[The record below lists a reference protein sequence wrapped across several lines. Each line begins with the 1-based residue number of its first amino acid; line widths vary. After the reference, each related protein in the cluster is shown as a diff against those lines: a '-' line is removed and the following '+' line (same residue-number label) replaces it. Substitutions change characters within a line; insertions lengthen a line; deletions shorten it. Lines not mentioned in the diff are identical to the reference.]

1 MKLLKP
7 LFLLLMIV
15 SLVSCNSD
23 DDNNQF
29 LLNNSNL
36 AGTYS
41 VSLLNSTELQTT
53 NVNGV
58 DFVTTTTTTGHTFQL
73 EIVFFEN
80 GNYIVD
86 GLYVED
92 YHRDVE
98 GEVIEDS
105 TEIIDIDYEEGTYS
119 TNNSSMELVLDGET
133 YEVDLFNENEIRV
146 SLEDIWVEDGD
157 DFVYTEEIRL
167 LRQ

>member
-7 LFLLLMIV
+7 LFVLLLIV
-15 SLVSCNSD
+15 SLFSCKSD

-29 LLNNSNL
+29 LLNNANL
-36 AGTYS
+36 SGSYAVT
-41 VSLLNSTELQTT
+41 LLNSTELQTT

-58 DFVTTTTTTGHTFQL
+58 DFVTTTTTVGETFQI

-92 YHRDVE
+92 YRRDVE
-98 GEVIEDS
+98 GEVVEEY

-133 YEVDLFNENEIRV
+133 YEVTLFNGNEIRV
-146 SLEDIWVEDGD
+146 TLEEIWVDGGD
-157 DFVYTEEIRL
+157 DFVYTEEIRMV
-167 LRQ
+167 RQ